1 MTTKRDPDE
10 ELLNR
15 VDAWQEAH
23 EDEVLA
29 QHLAERSRAHEDDF
43 ETLETIAEPAAQRPG
58 RPGLNLRGLEQLPP
72 AEPPDDK
79 PWGSRDDAAE
89 VHRRLEESWAAA
101 PDAPV
106 STGLR
111 GLDAVLRGGLR
122 RGELVALAGSA
133 GTGKSSLAIQL
144 ALEAARA
151 GALTIYATVEM
162 PSEEVIARA
171 IAREMFLLAEPSG
184 RDWAVG
190 FGDVLWG
197 KHVAAET
204 FTSEHN
210 AAEVLERYHRAS
222 ETLRRDVWSRLVV
235 HQLAPGATVASVR
248 KVLHRERMLRDFTGL
263 TVLVVDPLQ
272 RLFAS
277 AAGERTGKVLASINA
292 LETERVGAVAQDLKV
307 LCDDPAENLAAV
319 FTSDTTKAAVMGDA
333 QGDGLEL
340 RGSYQL
346 AHWATIIATFRAHE
360 DPAALAAR
368 VEKLGDADL
377 DAEAIRRAAPSEM
390 MERDDA
396 VKLGRRYAAVHIAK
410 SRRGPP
416 RSFACGF
423 IPGAGLLLEGE
434 ALAETF
440 AKKKSSKGKAAK
452 PKTPRVEL
460 KLTAMDSKRL
470 IDAVIAEHT
479 KTEPVEGE
487 G

>member
-1 MTTKRDPDE
+1 MKGPNPFGPNTDDFGP
-10 ELLNR
+10 
-15 VDAWQEAH
+15 AP
-23 EDEVLA
+23 
-29 QHLAERSRAHEDDF
+29 DF
-43 ETLETIAEPAAQRPG
+43 ETVETILVAGAG
-58 RPGLNLRGLEQLPP
+58 F
-72 AEPPDDK
+72 PPDV
-79 PWGSRDDAAE
+79 PQPSRDDAAA
-89 VHRRLEESWAAA
+89 VHRALEESWAAS

-144 ALEAARA
+144 AIEAARA
-151 GALTIYATVEM
+151 GALAIYCTVEM
-162 PSEEVIARA
+162 PREEVIARA
-171 IAREMFLLAEPSG
+171 LAREMFLLAEPSG
-184 RDWAVG
+184 RDWAVS

-210 AAEVLERYHRAS
+210 AAEVLDRYRRAS
-222 ETLRRDVWSRLVV
+222 ETLHREVYPRLVV

-248 KVLHRERMLRDFTGL
+248 EVLHRERAARGFAGL
-263 TVLVVDPLQ
+263 AVLVVDPLQ

-277 AAGERTGKVLASINA
+277 ATGERTGKVLASINA
-292 LETERVGAVAQDLKV
+292 TETERVGAVAQDLKV
-307 LCDDPAENLAAV
+307 LCDDAALNVAAV

-360 DPAALAAR
+360 DPAALASR
-368 VEKLGDADL
+368 TERLGDVDL
-377 DAEAIRRAAPSEM
+377 DAERIRASAPSAIM
-390 MERDDA
+390 DRDDA
-396 VKLGRRYAAVHIAK
+396 VRLGRRYAAVHIAK

-434 ALAETF
+434 ELAETI
-440 AKKKSSKGKAAK
+440 AKGKSSKTKAAK
-452 PKTPRVEL
+452 PKTPRLEV
-460 KLTAMDSKRL
+460 KLSPMDSKRVA
-470 IDAVIAEHT
+470 DALVAQQT
-479 KTEPVEGE
+479 KTEPVEGD

>member
-15 VDAWQEAH
+15 VDAWQEAY
-23 EDEVLA
+23 EDERLA
-29 QHLAERSRAHEDDF
+29 RHLAERSRAHEDDF
-43 ETLETIAEPAAQRPG
+43 ETLETIAEPVEEKVSP
-58 RPGLNLRGLEQLPP
+58 
-72 AEPPDDK
+72 
-79 PWGSRDDAAE
+79 SRDDAAE
-89 VHRRLEESWAAA
+89 VHRLLEESWAAS

-111 GLDAVLRGGLR
+111 GLDVVLRGGLR

-151 GALTIYATVEM
+151 GALAIYATVEM
-162 PSEEVIARA
+162 PREEVIARA
-171 IAREMFLLAEPSG
+171 LAREMFLLAEPSG
-184 RDWAVG
+184 RDWAVS

-197 KHVAAET
+197 KHVAET
-204 FTSEHN
+204 FASEHN
-210 AAEVLERYHRAS
+210 ATEVLARYRRAS
-222 ETLRRDVWSRLVV
+222 ECLHREVYPRLVV

-248 KVLHRERMLRDFTGL
+248 EVLHRERAARGFNGL

-277 AAGERTGKVLASINA
+277 ATGARNGKALASFNA
-292 LETERVGAVAQDLKV
+292 NETERVGYVAEDLKV
-307 LCDDPAENLAAV
+307 LCDDAQENLAAV

-333 QGDGLEL
+333 QGEGLEL

-346 AHWATIIATFRAHE
+346 AHWATIIATVRAHE

-377 DAEAIRRAAPSEM
+377 EGWVAVEGLSGQEA
-390 MERDDA
+390 D
-396 VKLGRRYAAVHIAK
+396 K
-410 SRRGPP
+410 
-416 RSFACGF
+416 F
-423 IPGAGLLLEGE
+423 EGE
-434 ALAETF
+434 GLAETV
-440 AKKKSSKGKAAK
+440 AQPKSSKGKAAK
-452 PKTPRVEL
+452 PKPPRVEV
-460 KLTAMDSKRL
+460 KLSPMDSKRVA
-470 IDAVIAEHT
+470 DALVAQQT
-479 KTEPVEGE
+479 KTEPVEGD

>member
-15 VDAWQEAH
+15 VDAWQEAY
-23 EDEVLA
+23 EDERLA
-29 QHLAERSRAHEDDF
+29 RHLAERSRAHEDDF
-43 ETLETIAEPAAQRPG
+43 ETLETIAEPVEEKVSP
-58 RPGLNLRGLEQLPP
+58 
-72 AEPPDDK
+72 
-79 PWGSRDDAAE
+79 SRDDAAE
-89 VHRRLEESWAAA
+89 VHRLLEESWAAS

-111 GLDAVLRGGLR
+111 GLDVVLRGGLR

-151 GALTIYATVEM
+151 GALAIYATVEM
-162 PSEEVIARA
+162 PREEVIARA
-171 IAREMFLLAEPSG
+171 LAREMFLLAEPSG

-190 FGDVLWG
+190 FGEVLWG

-210 AAEVLERYHRAS
+210 AAEVLARYRRAS
-222 ETLRRDVWSRLVV
+222 ECLHREVYPRLVV

-248 KVLHRERMLRDFTGL
+248 EVLHRERAARGFNGL

-277 AAGERTGKVLASINA
+277 ATGARNGKALASFNA
-292 LETERVGAVAQDLKV
+292 NETERVGYVAEDLKV
-307 LCDDPAENLAAV
+307 LCDDAQENLAAV

-333 QGDGLEL
+333 QGEGLEL

-360 DPAALAAR
+360 DPATLAAR
-368 VEKLGDADL
+368 TEKLGDADL
-377 DAEAIRRAAPSEM
+377 DAEAIRRAAPSAI

-440 AKKKSSKGKAAK
+440 AKPKSSKGKAAK
-452 PKTPRVEL
+452 PKTPRVEV
-460 KLTAMDSKRL
+460 KLSPMDSKRVA
-470 IDAVIAEHT
+470 DALVAQQT
-479 KTEPVEGE
+479 KTVHVEGE

>member
-1 MTTKRDPDE
+1 MKEPNPFGPNTDDFGP
-10 ELLNR
+10 
-15 VDAWQEAH
+15 AP
-23 EDEVLA
+23 
-29 QHLAERSRAHEDDF
+29 DF
-43 ETLETIAEPAAQRPG
+43 ETVETILGAGAG
-58 RPGLNLRGLEQLPP
+58 F
-72 AEPPDDK
+72 PPDV
-79 PWGSRDDAAE
+79 PQPSRDDAAE
-89 VHRRLEESWAAA
+89 VHRALEESWAAS

-151 GALTIYATVEM
+151 GALAIYATVEM
-162 PSEEVIARA
+162 PREEVIARA
-171 IAREMFLLAEPSG
+171 LAREMFLLAEPSG
-184 RDWAVG
+184 RDWAVS

-197 KHVAAET
+197 KHLAAET
-204 FTSEHN
+204 FASEHS
-210 AAEVLERYHRAS
+210 AAEVLERYRRAS
-222 ETLRRDVWSRLVV
+222 ETLHREVYPRLVV

-248 KVLHRERMLRDFTGL
+248 DVLHRERAARGFSGL

-272 RLFAS
+272 RLFA
-277 AAGERTGKVLASINA
+277 AATGERTGKVLASINA

-307 LCDDPAENLAAV
+307 LCDDAALNVAAV
-319 FTSDTTKAAVMGDA
+319 FTCDTTKAAVLGDA

-368 VEKLGDADL
+368 TEKLGDVDL
-377 DAEAIRRAAPSEM
+377 DAERIRASAPSAIM
-390 MERDDA
+390 DRDDA
-396 VKLGRRYAAVHIAK
+396 VRLGRRYAAVHIAK

-434 ALAETF
+434 ALGETSS
-440 AKKKSSKGKAAK
+440 KPKSSKVKAAK
-452 PKTPRVEL
+452 PKAPRVEV
-460 KLTAMDSKRL
+460 KLPPHEAKRL
-470 IDAVIAEHT
+470 TDAMIAQQT

>member
-1 MTTKRDPDE
+1 MTTKGPNE

-15 VDAWQEAH
+15 IEEWQQAH

-29 QHLAERSRAHEDDF
+29 RHLAERSRADEDDF
-43 ETLETIAEPAAQRPG
+43 ETLETIAEPVEEKTSP
-58 RPGLNLRGLEQLPP
+58 
-72 AEPPDDK
+72 
-79 PWGSRDDAAE
+79 SRDDAAE
-89 VHRRLEESWAAA
+89 VHRLLEVSWAAS

-151 GALTIYATVEM
+151 GALAIYATVEM
-162 PSEEVIARA
+162 PREEVIARA

-184 RDWAVG
+184 RDWAVS

-204 FTSEHN
+204 FASEHN

-248 KVLHRERMLRDFTGL
+248 EVLHRERAARGFNGL

-277 AAGERTGKVLASINA
+277 ATGERTGKVLASINA
-292 LETERVGAVAQDLKV
+292 TETERVGAVAQDLKV
-307 LCDDPAENLAAV
+307 LCDDAQENLAAV
-319 FTSDTTKAAVMGDA
+319 FTSDTTKAAVKGDA
-333 QGDGLEL
+333 QGEGLEL

-346 AHWATIIATFRAHE
+346 AHWATVIAAFRAHE
-360 DPAALAAR
+360 DPDVLAKR
-368 VEKLGDADL
+368 VEDLGDADL
-377 DAEAIRRAAPSEM
+377 AAEAIRRAAPSAI

-396 VKLGRRYAAVHIAK
+396 VRLGRRYAAVHIAK

-440 AKKKSSKGKAAK
+440 AKPKSSKPKSSK
-452 PKTPRVEL
+452 PKTPRVEV
-460 KLTAMDSKRL
+460 KLSPMDSKRVA
-470 IDAVIAEHT
+470 DALVAQQT

-487 G
+487 S

>member
-1 MTTKRDPDE
+1 MTTKGPDE
-10 ELLNR
+10 EEMDR
-15 VDAWQEAH
+15 VDAWQEAY
-23 EDEVLA
+23 EDERLA
-29 QHLAERSRAHEDDF
+29 RHFAELSRAHDDF

-58 RPGLNLRGLEQLPP
+58 RGLEQLPP
-72 AEPPDDK
+72 EPPDDK

-89 VHRRLEESWAAA
+89 VHLRLEESWAAS

-111 GLDAVLRGGLR
+111 GLDTVLRGGLR

-162 PSEEVIARA
+162 PREEVIARA

-184 RDWAVG
+184 RDWAVS

-204 FTSEHN
+204 FASEHN
-210 AAEVLERYHRAS
+210 AAEVLERYRRAS

-248 KVLHRERMLRDFTGL
+248 DVLHRERTLRGFNGL

-277 AAGERTGKVLASINA
+277 ATGERTGKVLASINA

-360 DPAALAAR
+360 DPTKLAER
-368 VEKLGDADL
+368 TEKLGDVDL
-377 DAEAIRRAAPSEM
+377 DAERIRASAPSAIM
-390 MERDDA
+390 DRDDA
-396 VKLGRRYAAVHIAK
+396 VRLGRRYAAVHIAK

-434 ALAETF
+434 GLAETG
-440 AKKKSSKGKAAK
+440 AKPKSSKVKAAK
-452 PKTPRVEL
+452 PKTPRLEPRVVL
-460 KLTAMDSKRL
+460 SAMGEKAL
-470 IDAVIAEHT
+470 VDAVRGALVT

>member
-15 VDAWQEAH
+15 VDAWQEAY
-23 EDEVLA
+23 EDERLA
-29 QHLAERSRAHEDDF
+29 RHLAERSRAHEDDF
-43 ETLETIAEPAAQRPG
+43 ETLETIAEPVEEKVSP
-58 RPGLNLRGLEQLPP
+58 
-72 AEPPDDK
+72 
-79 PWGSRDDAAE
+79 SRDDAAE
-89 VHRRLEESWAAA
+89 VHRLLEESWAAS

-111 GLDAVLRGGLR
+111 GLDVVLRGGLR

-151 GALTIYATVEM
+151 GALAIYATVEM
-162 PSEEVIARA
+162 PREEVIARA
-171 IAREMFLLAEPSG
+171 LAREMFLLAEPSG
-184 RDWAVG
+184 RDWAVS

-197 KHVAAET
+197 KHVAPA

-210 AAEVLERYHRAS
+210 AAEVLERYRRAS
-222 ETLRRDVWSRLVV
+222 ECLHREVYPRLVV
-235 HQLAPGATVASVR
+235 HQLAPGATVASVQE
-248 KVLHRERMLRDFTGL
+248 VLHRERAARGFNGL

-277 AAGERTGKVLASINA
+277 ATGERTGKVLASINA

-307 LCDDPAENLAAV
+307 LCDNAQENVAAV

-346 AHWATIIATFRAHE
+346 AHWATTIGTFRAHE
-360 DPAALAAR
+360 DPVALAGR
-368 VEKLGDADL
+368 TEKLGDADL
-377 DAEAIRRAAPSEM
+377 DAEAIRRAAPSAIM
-390 MERDDA
+390 DRNDA
-396 VKLGRRYAAVHIAK
+396 VRLGRRYAAVHIAK

-434 ALAETF
+434 GLAETF
-440 AKKKSSKGKAAK
+440 AKPKSSKGKAAK
-452 PKTPRVEL
+452 PKTPRVEV
-460 KLTAMDSKRL
+460 KLSPMDSKRVA
-470 IDAVIAEHT
+470 DALVAQHT

>member
-1 MTTKRDPDE
+1 
-10 ELLNR
+10 
-15 VDAWQEAH
+15 
-23 EDEVLA
+23 
-29 QHLAERSRAHEDDF
+29 
-43 ETLETIAEPAAQRPG
+43 
-58 RPGLNLRGLEQLPP
+58 
-72 AEPPDDK
+72 
-79 PWGSRDDAAE
+79 
-89 VHRRLEESWAAA
+89 
-101 PDAPV
+101 
-106 STGLR
+106 
-111 GLDAVLRGGLR
+111 
-122 RGELVALAGSA
+122 
-133 GTGKSSLAIQL
+133 
-144 ALEAARA
+144 
-151 GALTIYATVEM
+151 
-162 PSEEVIARA
+162 
-171 IAREMFLLAEPSG
+171 
-184 RDWAVG
+184 VG

-204 FTSEHN
+204 FASEHN

-248 KVLHRERMLRDFTGL
+248 EVVHRERAARGFNGL

-277 AAGERTGKVLASINA
+277 ATGERTGKVLASINA
-292 LETERVGAVAQDLKV
+292 TETERVGAVAQDLKV

-319 FTSDTTKAAVMGDA
+319 FTSDTTKAAAKGDA

-360 DPAALAAR
+360 DPDVLAKR
-368 VEKLGDADL
+368 VEDLDDADL
-377 DAEAIRRAAPSEM
+377 AAEAIRRAAPSAIM
-390 MERDDA
+390 DRNDA

-440 AKKKSSKGKAAK
+440 AKPKAAK
-452 PKTPRVEL
+452 PKAAKPKAPPIGLQLPPHE
-460 KLTAMDSKRL
+460 AKRL
-470 IDAVIAEHT
+470 VDALVAERT

>member
-1 MTTKRDPDE
+1 MTTKGPDE
-10 ELLNR
+10 EEMEHIEKMLQAGE
-15 VDAWQEAH
+15 DAALER
-23 EDEVLA
+23 
-29 QHLAERSRAHEDDF
+29 HLTELSRAHVDDF
-43 ETLETIAEPAAQRPG
+43 ETLETIAEPVEEKVSP
-58 RPGLNLRGLEQLPP
+58 
-72 AEPPDDK
+72 
-79 PWGSRDDAAE
+79 SRDDAAE
-89 VHRRLEESWAAA
+89 VHRLLEESWAAA

-151 GALTIYATVEM
+151 GALAIYATVEM
-162 PSEEVIARA
+162 PREEVIARA

-184 RDWAVG
+184 RDWAVS

-197 KHVAAET
+197 KHVAADT

-210 AAEVLERYHRAS
+210 AAEVLERYRRAS

-248 KVLHRERMLRDFTGL
+248 DVLHRERAARGFDGL
-263 TVLVVDPLQ
+263 AVLVVDPLQ

-277 AAGERTGKVLASINA
+277 ATGERTGKVVASINA
-292 LETERVGAVAQDLKV
+292 SETERVGFVAQDLKV
-307 LCDDPAENLAAV
+307 LCDDAALNVAAV
-319 FTSDTTKAAVMGDA
+319 FTSDTTKAAVLGDA

-368 VEKLGDADL
+368 TEKLGDVDL
-377 DAEAIRRAAPSEM
+377 DAERIRASAPSAIM
-390 MERDDA
+390 DRDDA
-396 VKLGRRYAAVHIAK
+396 VRLGRRYAAVHIAK

-434 ALAETF
+434 ALAETV
-440 AKKKSSKGKAAK
+440 AKTKSSKVKAAK
-452 PKTPRVEL
+452 PKTPRVEV
-460 KLTAMDSKRL
+460 KLPPHEAKRL
-470 IDAVIAEHT
+470 TDAMIAQQT

-487 G
+487 E

>member
-1 MTTKRDPDE
+1 MKEPLTLVVPP
-10 ELLNR
+10 
-15 VDAWQEAH
+15 
-23 EDEVLA
+23 
-29 QHLAERSRAHEDDF
+29 DDF
-43 ETLETIAEPAAQRPG
+43 ETLETIAEPVEETAY
-58 RPGLNLRGLEQLPP
+58 L
-72 AEPPDDK
+72 
-79 PWGSRDDAAE
+79 SRDAAAE
-89 VHRRLEESWAAA
+89 VHRLLEENWAAS

-151 GALTIYATVEM
+151 GALAIYCTVEM
-162 PSEEVIARA
+162 PREEVIARA
-171 IAREMFLLAEPSG
+171 IAREMFLLAESSG
-184 RDWAVG
+184 RDWAVS

-204 FTSEHN
+204 FTSEHS
-210 AAEVLERYHRAS
+210 AAEVLERYRRAS
-222 ETLRRDVWSRLVV
+222 ETLHREVYPRLVV

-248 KVLHRERMLRDFTGL
+248 DALHRERAACGFAGL
-263 TVLVVDPLQ
+263 AVLVVDPLQ

-277 AAGERTGKVLASINA
+277 ATGERTGKVLASINA
-292 LETERVGAVAQDLKV
+292 TETERVGAVAQDLKV
-307 LCDDPAENLAAV
+307 LCDDAALNVAAV
-319 FTSDTTKAAVMGDA
+319 FTSDTTKAAVLGDA

-360 DPAALAAR
+360 DPATLAAR
-368 VEKLGDADL
+368 TERLGDVDL
-377 DAEAIRRAAPSEM
+377 DAERIRASAPSAIM
-390 MERDDA
+390 DRDDA
-396 VKLGRRYAAVHIAK
+396 VRLGRRYAAVHIAK

-434 ALAETF
+434 TLAETF
-440 AKKKSSKGKAAK
+440 AKPKSSKVKGAK
-452 PKTPRVEL
+452 PKTPRVEV
-460 KLTAMDSKRL
+460 KLSPMDSKRVA
-470 IDAVIAEHT
+470 DALVAQQT

-487 G
+487 V